1 MSALWGLFSL
11 FVLLFPVL
19 VIVPFL
25 VTGYSFVIK
34 TQSKWQMILYVL
46 LVIFLYLL
54 LFQLMNV
61 SWGHS
66 FPGPGY
72 MVYTL
77 LPYTGL
83 ITFGILA
90 LNGKNNWQVLSKV
103 KWGRSQYTVGVIF
116 LFVFQLFAQE
126 WFRLINPFLISEFQ
140 MCQYTWRLGLT
151 CW

>member
-1 MSALWGLFSL
+1 M
-11 FVLLFPVL
+11 LLFPVL
-19 VIVPFL
+19 VIVLFL
-25 VTGYSFVIK
+25 VAGYSFVIK
-34 TQSKWQMILYVL
+34 TQSKWQMPLYFL
-46 LVIFLYLL
+46 LVILLYLL

-61 SWGHS
+61 SWGRS

-72 MVYTL
+72 VVYTM
-77 LPYTGL
+77 LPYVGL
-83 ITFGILA
+83 VTLGISV

-103 KWGRSQYTVGVIF
+103 TWGRGQYTMGVIF

-140 MCQYTWRLGLT
+140 ICQYIWRLGLA